1 RIPGKFMIELTPRQ
15 QIFIQDDVPTRLHHL
30 AAHLEQ
36 IQFLWTGVSS
46 QELMLTLVKESRYF
60 IEWTVPDMV
69 KADDIDRAAEL
80 VDLGRLLTRWLF
92 NWENIWSD
100 AEQKQSASLETS
112 YWLRRVLEISRTE
125 SESLSA

>member
-1 RIPGKFMIELTPRQ
+1 MIELTPRQ
-15 QIFIQDDVPTRLHHL
+15 QIFIQDDVTTRLHHL

-36 IQFLWTGVSS
+36 IQFLWTQGSS

-69 KADDIDRAAEL
+69 KAEDIDRAAEL

-112 YWLRRVLEISRTE
+112 YWLQRVLEISRTE
-125 SESLSA
+125 PESLSA

>member
-1 RIPGKFMIELTPRQ
+1 MNDFVSKEQSFV
-15 QIFIQDDVPTRLHHL
+15 QDDVTIRLHHL

-36 IQFLWTGVSS
+36 IQSSWTGVSS

-60 IEWTVPDMV
+60 LEWTLPDMV
-69 KADDIDRAAEL
+69 KADDIDRACEL
-80 VDLGRLLTRWLF
+80 VDLGRMLTRWLF
-92 NWENIWSD
+92 NWDNIWSD

-125 SESLSA
+125 PESLSA

>member
-1 RIPGKFMIELTPRQ
+1 MNDFVSKEQSFV
-15 QIFIQDDVPTRLHHL
+15 QDDVTIRLHHL

-36 IQFLWTGVSS
+36 IQSLWTGVSS

-69 KADDIDRAAEL
+69 KADDIDRACEL
-80 VDLGRLLTRWLF
+80 VDLVRLLTNWLF
-92 NWENIWSD
+92 DWDNIWSD

-125 SESLSA
+125 PESMSA

>member
-1 RIPGKFMIELTPRQ
+1 MNDFVSKEQSFV
-15 QIFIQDDVPTRLHHL
+15 QDDVTIRLHHL

-36 IQFLWTGVSS
+36 IQSLWTGVSS

-60 IEWTVPDMV
+60 LEWTVPDMV
-69 KADDIDRAAEL
+69 KADDIDRACEL
-80 VDLGRLLTRWLF
+80 VDLGRMSTRWLF
-92 NWENIWSD
+92 HWDNIWSD

-125 SESLSA
+125 PESLSA

>member
-1 RIPGKFMIELTPRQ
+1 MIELTPRQ
-15 QIFIQDDVPTRLHHL
+15 QIFIQDGVTTRLHHL

-36 IQFLWTGVSS
+36 IQSLWTGISS

-100 AEQKQSASLETS
+100 AEQKQSASVETS

-125 SESLSA
+125 PESLSA

>member
-1 RIPGKFMIELTPRQ
+1 MIELTPRQ

-30 AAHLEQ
+30 AAYLEQ
-36 IQFLWTGVSS
+36 IQSLWTGVSS

-112 YWLRRVLEISRTE
+112 YWLRRVLEISGTE
-125 SESLSA
+125 PESMSA

>member
-1 RIPGKFMIELTPRQ
+1 MNDFVSKEQSFV
-15 QIFIQDDVPTRLHHL
+15 QDDVTIRLHHL

-36 IQFLWTGVSS
+36 IQSLWTGVSS

-60 IEWTVPDMV
+60 LEWTVPDMV
-69 KADDIDRAAEL
+69 KADDIDRACEL
-80 VDLGRLLTRWLF
+80 VDLGRMLTRWLF
-92 NWENIWSD
+92 HWDNIWSD

-125 SESLSA
+125 PESLSALSL